1 MEVNYRALD
10 ALDFLIRDNDVWV
23 STISLSEALGVKHA
37 NLLRSVERLNDKLE
51 NTLTDSPLGKVYNEI
66 LIKFKSIPMES
77 KFRSNTITRYYI
89 LNSEFTTE
97 LLLNYSFEVRVA
109 VQNVFWKAVRNMK
122 EKGHE
127 VNDIKSL
134 NEALDKDIDHKLQT
148 LESDLVD
155 DNEDLDEFNM
165 YHVIYLLLKKIPKP
179 VDEFF
184 KNKFIWYKNLKD
196 HLYENGDMLHVSMKS
211 VYGDDYKNKNNWKL

>member
-1 MEVNYRALD
+1 MEVNYEAINTLET
-10 ALDFLIRDNDVWV
+10 LIEDGDIWV
-23 STISLSEALGVKHA
+23 STISLSNALGVKHA
-37 NLLRSVERLNDKLE
+37 NLIRSVERVKERLE
-51 NTLTDSPLGKVYNEI
+51 NTLPGSPLGRLDKEFLMN
-66 LIKFKSIPMES
+66 FKCKLVNSTFRNNSIS
-77 KFRSNTITRYYI
+77 RYYI
-89 LNSEFTTE
+89 LNREFTTE
-97 LLLNYSFEVRVA
+97 LLMNYSFEVRTT

-134 NEALDKDIDHKLQT
+134 NEALDKDINHKLQT

-184 KNKFIWYKNLKD
+184 RNKFPWYRKLKD
-196 HLYENGDMLHVSMKS
+196 RLYENGDMLHVSMKS